1 MLIFLIFI
9 SASSIENSPN
19 SVGEAMLLGVP
30 TVSSDV
36 GGVKNLLTHNEE
48 GFIYPADEPYMLAY
62 YVSEVFENR
71 ELAKKFSENAKKH
84 AQELYNSKKNISDL
98 FDIYEKIIENV

>member
-1 MLIFLIFI
+1 
-9 SASSIENSPN
+9 
-19 SVGEAMLLGVP
+19 MLLGVP

-62 YVSEVFENR
+62 YVSELFDNQ
-71 ELAKKFSENAKKH
+71 ELVEKFSENSKKH
-84 AQELYNSKKNISDL
+84 ANELYDLEKNINDL
-98 FDIYEKIIENV
+98 LEIYRNISNIKA